1 MKLLQTIT
9 LASLIMVSGASQANP
24 YYHHHHHHRGYYNPY
39 GWVAPLVIGGV
50 VGYVITRP
58 QPAVIQQ
65 HPQPSIYQPQALYG
79 YHYENILDANCN
91 CYRLVLI
98 QNQP

>member
-24 YYHHHHHHRGYYNPY
+24 YYHHHHRGYYNPY

-58 QPAVIQQ
+58 QTVVIQQ
-65 HPQPSIYQPQALYG
+65 PPNIYQPQAPYG
-79 YHYENILDANCN
+79 YRYENILDANCN
-91 CYRLVLI
+91 CYRLVLV

>member
-1 MKLLQTIT
+1 MKLLKTIV
-9 LASLIMVSGASQANP
+9 LASLILVSGVSQANP
-24 YYHHHHHHRGYYNPY
+24 YYHHQHHGYSNPY

-50 VGYVITRP
+50 VGYAITRP
-58 QPAVIQQ
+58 TQTVVIQQ
-65 HPQPSIYQPQALYG
+65 PPPNIYQPQAPYG

>member
-24 YYHHHHHHRGYYNPY
+24 YYHHHHRGYYNPY

-50 VGYVITRP
+50 VGYAITRP
-58 QPAVIQQ
+58 QPVVIQQ
-65 HPQPSIYQPQALYG
+65 PLQPSIYQPQAPYG
-79 YHYENILDANCN
+79 YHYESILDANCN
-91 CYRLVLI
+91 CYRLVLV

>member
-24 YYHHHHHHRGYYNPY
+24 YYHHHHRGYYNPY

-58 QPAVIQQ
+58 QPVVIQQ
-65 HPQPSIYQPQALYG
+65 QPHPSIYQPQAPYG
-79 YHYENILDANCN
+79 YRYENILDANCN
-91 CYRLVLI
+91 CYRLVLV
-98 QNQP
+98 QN

>member
-24 YYHHHHHHRGYYNPY
+24 YYHHHHRGYYNPY

-50 VGYVITRP
+50 VGYAITRP
-58 QPAVIQQ
+58 QPVVIQQ
-65 HPQPSIYQPQALYG
+65 QPQPSIYQLPAPYG
-79 YHYENILDANCN
+79 YHYESILDANCN

>member
-24 YYHHHHHHRGYYNPY
+24 YYHHHHRGYYNPY

-50 VGYVITRP
+50 VGYAITRP
-58 QPAVIQQ
+58 QPVVIQQ
-65 HPQPSIYQPQALYG
+65 PPQPSIYQPPAPYG
-79 YHYENILDANCN
+79 YHYESILDANCN
-91 CYRLVLI
+91 CYRLVLV

>member
-24 YYHHHHHHRGYYNPY
+24 YYHHHHRGYYNPY

-58 QPAVIQQ
+58 QPVVIQQ
-65 HPQPSIYQPQALYG
+65 QPQPSIYQPQVPYG
-79 YHYENILDANCN
+79 YRYENILDANCN
-91 CYRLVLI
+91 CYRLVLVS
-98 QNQP
+98 N